1 MSLTRW
7 QRRAPDIY
15 WSQGDTAPAI
25 SEILLDGNGAAVNLT
40 GASVRFQ
47 ATFPGAASAEIDA
60 SATLSGTPTDGTVTY
75 TPVTADTD
83 TIGDLLVQWKV
94 TFAGGAIERFP
105 NSDYQKLRIMQKVA

>member
-1 MSLTRW
+1 MSRTAW
-7 QRRAPDIY
+7 QRKAPDVY

-25 SEILLDGNGAAVNLT
+25 SEILKDGLGVAVNLT

-47 ATFPGAASAEIDA
+47 ATFPGAASPEIDSA
-60 SATLSGTPTDGTVTY
+60 ATLSGTPTDGTVTY

-105 NSDYQKLRIMQKVA
+105 NSGYQKVRIIQKVA